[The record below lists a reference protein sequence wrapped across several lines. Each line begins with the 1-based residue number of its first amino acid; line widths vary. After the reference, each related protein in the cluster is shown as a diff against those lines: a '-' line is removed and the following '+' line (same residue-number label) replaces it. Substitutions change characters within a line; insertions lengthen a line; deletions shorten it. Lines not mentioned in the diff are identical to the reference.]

1 MTHPLR
7 LTGEALRR
15 IGPKASA
22 SIVEA
27 FLQNQNIL
35 AKAGILDTP
44 YRLAYCFANLA
55 HETGDWRIRNLTEN
69 INYTHQRIHE
79 VWPNRY
85 SSAAA
90 VERAFGSAPG
100 WQKKAFD
107 VIYGNRMEI
116 DQAHVWIWPT
126 AAQIVRSNVC
136 SCGVERTRS
145 AQCEFFCL

>member
-1 MTHPLR
+1 MFPH
-7 LTGEALRR
+7 
-15 IGPKASA
+15 ASSA
-22 SIVEA
+22 IVEA

-55 HETGDWRIRNLTEN
+55 HETGDWTIRNLTEN

-85 SSAAA
+85 ASAADA
-90 VERAFGSAPG
+90 ERAFGSAPG

-107 VIYGNRMEI
+107 VIYGNRMGNRPGTSDGSTYIGRGGPQVTGREI
-116 DQAHVWIWPT
+116 PLPSLAH
-126 AAQIVRSNVC
+126 
-136 SCGVERTRS
+136 
-145 AQCEFFCL
+145 